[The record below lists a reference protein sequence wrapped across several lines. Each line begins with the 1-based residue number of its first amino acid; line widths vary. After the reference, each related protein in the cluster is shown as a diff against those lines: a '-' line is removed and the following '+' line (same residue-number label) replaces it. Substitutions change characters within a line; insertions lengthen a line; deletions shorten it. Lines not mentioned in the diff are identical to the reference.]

1 MTSLSAL
8 LKLLSIIA
16 LITIFVPIAALLF
29 WKPDA
34 SYATGLV
41 IGCCIFAAISFL
53 YALFLFFKMK
63 IKNTYVKIALGVNAV
78 YVVGILITVVLPR
91 LKI

>member
-1 MTSLSAL
+1 MKQKALSV
-8 LKLLSIIA
+8 IA
-16 LITIFVPIAALLF
+16 LITVFVPIVALLF

-34 SYATGLV
+34 AYATALV

-53 YALFLFFKMK
+53 YALFLFLKMK
-63 IKNTYVKIALGVNAV
+63 IKDTRVKIALGINAV

-91 LKI
+91 LR